1 MVSGTKR
8 NAFLIGIALLVLSN
22 LIDNASSNDIVS
34 NDSDVGGL
42 FYFSVYFF
50 VYFLC
55 SLSCSLFGHLNR
67 QVFDTKRSTS
77 FNLFTLHCNRIDNVQ
92 ETFVEETKLQI
103 VRFSDILALML
114 SHVRQM
120 YFISGFFYSSFS
132 FLRCCYSIRNIH
144 EQGTFQHLD
153 IK

>member
-22 LIDNASSNDIVS
+22 LIDNASSNDIIS
-34 NDSDVGGL
+34 NDSDDVGGL
-42 FYFSVYFF
+42 FYFSVYFL
-50 VYFLC
+50 FLLFC
-55 SLSCSLFGHLNR
+55 FLFGHLNR

-92 ETFVEETKLQI
+92 ETFADETKLQI
-103 VRFSDILALML
+103 YRFSDILALMS

-132 FLRCCYSIRNIH
+132 FLRCCYSITIA
-144 EQGTFQHLD
+144 
-153 IK
+153 